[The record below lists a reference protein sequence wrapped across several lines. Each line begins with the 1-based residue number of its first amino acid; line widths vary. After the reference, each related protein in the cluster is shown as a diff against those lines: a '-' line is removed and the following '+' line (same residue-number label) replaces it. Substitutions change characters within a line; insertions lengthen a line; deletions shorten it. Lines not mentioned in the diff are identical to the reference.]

1 MTTQQFRLPCYMTDL
16 RYRLRPTAFMDL
28 AQQIGEDDAEAGGFG
43 FSFLRE
49 RGLAW
54 VLARQCVEFYNL
66 PCFKDSL
73 EMQTWHRDVSG
84 PFYVRDYRLLA
95 EDGTVA
101 VASSSSW
108 VLLDLKARTMVLPGK
123 VDLPA
128 VSDAAPGQHALEG
141 YATKVIP
148 QRGVPWKRA
157 GERTAVFSDIDYN
170 HHVNNVRYIGW
181 ALDVLPLDLLEE
193 KPLKSLAI
201 NFNHEVHPGE
211 KVELYVQE
219 NPSGEF
225 FVEGRMESRQAF
237 IVRLQV

>member
-1 MTTQQFRLPCYMTDL
+1 MTDFQ
-16 RYRLRPTAFMDL
+16 YRMRPTAFMDL
-28 AQQIGEDDAEAGGFG
+28 AQQIGEDDAEEGGFG

-54 VLARQCVEFYNL
+54 VLARQSVEFYTL
-66 PCFKDSL
+66 PRFKDSL
-73 EMQTWHRDVSG
+73 EMQTWHRGVSG
-84 PFYVRDYRLLA
+84 PFYIRDYRLLA

-108 VLLDLKARTMVLPGK
+108 VLLDLKTRAMVMPGK

-128 VSDAAPGQHALEG
+128 VADAAPGQHALEG

-170 HHVNNVRYIGW
+170 NHVNNVRYIGW
-181 ALDVLPLDLLEE
+181 ALDVLPMEVLAQ
-193 KPLKSLAI
+193 KPLRSLSI

-211 KVELYVQE
+211 TAELYLQE
-219 NPSGEF
+219 NPSGEY
-225 FVEGRMESRQAF
+225 FVEGQVESRQAF